1 MIGVPGFIGFWSKF
15 YIISGCLQSD
25 FVLGAL
31 VFLTSSL
38 LNVVYLLPIPL
49 RALKRVEIKE
59 EFKENYFC
67 AIPLLITS
75 IFTILIALFF
85 IDYLKPMLNL
95 IEVLYVK

>member
-15 YIISGCLQSD
+15 NIISGCLQNN
-25 FVLGAL
+25 FILGAL

-38 LNVVYLLPIPL
+38 LNVAYLLPIPI

-59 EFKENYFC
+59 EFREDYFC